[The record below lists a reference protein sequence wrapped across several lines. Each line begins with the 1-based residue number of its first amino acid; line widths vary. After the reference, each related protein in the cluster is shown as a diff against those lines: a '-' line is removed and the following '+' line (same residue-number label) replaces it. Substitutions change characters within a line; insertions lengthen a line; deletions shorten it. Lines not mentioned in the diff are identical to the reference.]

1 MNTQYLIYLVL
12 FVFALIVILNEDHDN
27 DDDQDGGI
35 LQPVY
40 SQGQS

>member
-1 MNTQYLIYLVL
+1 VNTQYLIYLVL

-40 SQGQS
+40 SQGQT

>member
-1 MNTQYLIYLVL
+1 MTAQYLLYLVL
-12 FVFALIVILNEDHDN
+12 FVFAVIVILNEDHGD

-40 SQGQS
+40 SQGNS

>member
-40 SQGQS
+40 SQGQT

>member
-1 MNTQYLIYLVL
+1 MSTQYLIYLVL
-12 FVFALIVILNEDHDN
+12 FVFALVVILNEDHDN

-40 SQGQS
+40 SQGES

>member
-1 MNTQYLIYLVL
+1 MTVQYLLYLVL
-12 FVFALIVILNEDHDN
+12 FVFALVAILKEDHDN

-40 SQGQS
+40 SRVES

>member
-1 MNTQYLIYLVL
+1 MSIQYFVYFLL

>member
-1 MNTQYLIYLVL
+1 VNTQYLIYLVL